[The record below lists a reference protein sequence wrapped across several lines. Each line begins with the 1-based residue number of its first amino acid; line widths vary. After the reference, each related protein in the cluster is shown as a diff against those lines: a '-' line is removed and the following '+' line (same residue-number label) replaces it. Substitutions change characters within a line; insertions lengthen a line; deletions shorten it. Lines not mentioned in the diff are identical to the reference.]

1 MASDLNWHLLW
12 FVGRAENSL
21 FCKVVLKERYMS
33 DGKID
38 GNVKWFNPRKGYG
51 FIATPDGRDIFVH
64 YSSISGDGY
73 KTLTEGDAVTFDIVE
88 GDKGLR
94 AENVIPES
102 ASATK
107 ESATKESATEES
119 ATEESAT
126 EESATEESATEEVES

>member
-1 MASDLNWHLLW
+1 
-12 FVGRAENSL
+12 
-21 FCKVVLKERYMS
+21 MS

-73 KTLTEGDAVTFDIVE
+73 KTLTEGDAVTFDMVE

-94 AENVIPES
+94 ADNVIVTS
-102 ASATK
+102 ASATD
-107 ESATKESATEES
+107 SDS
-119 ATEESAT
+119 
-126 EESATEESATEEVES
+126 